1 MQVEVQAKAQS
12 QSQAQARAQAKARAK
27 PAAKA
32 ERSLPVFR
40 LVARCTEPK
49 PPSPIGSAAISQRTL
64 SSLNFVSLPLP
75 LELLLPPPRQ
85 PMSRAKIQN
94 SGKGALLVALMKRR
108 LTAA

>member
-12 QSQAQARAQAKARAK
+12 QSQAQARAQALSQR
-27 PAAKA
+27 P
-32 ERSLPVFR
+32 RRRHTLPVFR

-64 SSLNFVSLPLP
+64 SSLNFVSLSLP

-85 PMSRAKIQN
+85 PISPAN
-94 SGKGALLVALMKRR
+94 SKPHEQLQKGALL
-108 LTAA
+108 AADNP